1 MKILFKALFGDWT
14 NCTTAAIAVAVA
26 AVVSRMGDPHLA
38 SWLLPVLLV
47 IGAGYLASRY
57 ARG

>member
-1 MKILFKALFGDWT
+1 MRRMGEVGISAREQG
-14 NCTTAAIAVAVA
+14 ASAVVAVA
-26 AVVSRMGDPHLA
+26 AAVSRMGDPHLA
-38 SWLLPVLLV
+38 GWLMPLLLV